1 MHVLKPRL
9 SEKAFGMSQA
19 TNTFA
24 IDVPTELN
32 KYEVIEAV
40 EKQFDVEVARVRLIN
55 RKGKAKRVMN
65 LTGKRT
71 SNQHGTQN
79 AIKKAYVTLKPG
91 SHLPF
96 FAAAEEEIA
105 KAEKADEKAKKKADK
120 KAEPKAVKATAKK
133 ATKETK

>member
-40 EKQFDVEVARVRLIN
+40 EKQFDVEVARVRLVN

-105 KAEKADEKAKKKADK
+105 KAEEADKKAKKKADK